1 MQYLQQNKVNY
12 YSSSSNN
19 SNIVFSN
26 GIESLN
32 VDQAY
37 VVYSEHNK
45 NNNNYNSTFYQG
57 TYATQANRTSFTIYS
72 SSISRYMNDVMFII
86 RPSFTC
92 SDITIITGNI
102 TFKVSY
108 TNTDDITTA
117 KEYKLPLKKQFMN
130 TYNLYDILQVND
142 TIKSF
147 TISATSDINLTL
159 PQPKIMVDDHNNFAN
174 VTVLYL

>member
-1 MQYLQQNKVNY
+1 
-12 YSSSSNN
+12 
-19 SNIVFSN
+19 
-26 GIESLN
+26 
-32 VDQAY
+32 
-37 VVYSEHNK
+37 
-45 NNNNYNSTFYQG
+45 
-57 TYATQANRTSFTIYS
+57 
-72 SSISRYMNDVMFII
+72 MNDVMFVI

-108 TNTDDITTA
+108 TNADDITTA

-147 TISATSDINLTL
+147 TISATSTKELSYL
-159 PQPKIMVDDHNNFAN
+159 PVQRIKFND
-174 VTVLYL
+174 VTEPLSIATCKVIYM

>member
-12 YSSSSNN
+12 YNYSSN
-19 SNIVFSN
+19 SNIIFSN
-26 GIESLN
+26 GVESLN
-32 VDQAY
+32 ADQAY
-37 VVYSEHNK
+37 IIFSEHNE
-45 NNNNYNSTFYQG
+45 NNNNYNSTFYQC

-72 SSISRYMNDVMFII
+72 SSILRYMNDVMFVI

-159 PQPKIMVDDHNNFAN
+159 PQPNIMVDDHNNFAN